1 MIETQ
6 RLILRPWCLEDA
18 EALYEVAKDPRIR
31 SQAGWPAHTSVD
43 NSREVIEAVFMND
56 TTYAICKQD
65 SDRVIGCV
73 GLMIGECS
81 NFKLPSNEGEL
92 GYWMGVPYWGHG
104 YATEACRALVDWGFS
119 ELDLEK
125 IWAGAFEDNTAS
137 QRVQE
142 KCGLTLH
149 HINEQSLWADNA
161 EDQAKKEVIRC
172 LTRAEWQKQQ

>member
-1 MIETQ
+1 MIETK
-6 RLILRPWCLEDA
+6 RLILRPWRLEDA
-18 EALYEVAKDPRIR
+18 EALYEVAKDPRIG

-142 KCGLTLH
+142 
-149 HINEQSLWADNA
+149 NA
-161 EDQAKKEVIRC
+161 ASHCIISTNNLFGQTMQRIKPRRKSSA
-172 LTRAEWQKQQ
+172 A